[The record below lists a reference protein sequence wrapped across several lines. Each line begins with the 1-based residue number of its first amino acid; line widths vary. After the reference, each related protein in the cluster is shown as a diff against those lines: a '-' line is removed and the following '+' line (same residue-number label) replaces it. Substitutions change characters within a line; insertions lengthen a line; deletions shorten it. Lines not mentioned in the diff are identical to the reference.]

1 MMKSLYVIST
11 GTMFFLG
18 SWWQKKNHL
27 NKPLNKNFSGQPVE
41 LFSEILSYS
50 IKLDKT
56 EQELELLF
64 KTNNDGYKTLLSF

>member
-1 MMKSLYVIST
+1 MT
-11 GTMFFLG
+11 
-18 SWWQKKNHL
+18 KKNHL